1 MYYLPEIMAY
11 LASCSRKAPVL
22 IHLIC
27 VGHVLHTLNQVCHVP
42 RDVSQRRK
50 SGKFHLPCILQP
62 RLEQETVPAKN
73 PLIHQKMGHSTSM
86 LGQYPI
92 MSRTSPLTALP
103 RSCVSEATLFGPG
116 LSFLVPALKLTIEAV
131 RCSEIP
137 YEWMQKLMQIYA
149 NLCKCIEDIEYR

>member
-86 LGQYPI
+86 LGHPI
-92 MSRTSPLTALP
+92 MSRTSIPFDSPASQLCLRGNSLWTWPELP
-103 RSCVSEATLFGPG
+103 GAGVKTYHRGG
-116 LSFLVPALKLTIEAV
+116 Q
-131 RCSEIP
+131 
-137 YEWMQKLMQIYA
+137 MQ
-149 NLCKCIEDIEYR
+149 